1 MWCDC
6 MCLCGMCEVCPV
18 HVLHMLW
25 VHEVCVCVGYVC
37 MQVVVFVCMWLE
49 AVCVCVWCVSC
60 AIVCGKEEE
69 ERSFLFQT
77 QGAAGI

>member
-49 AVCVCVWCVSC
+49 AVCGV
-60 AIVCGKEEE
+60 
-69 ERSFLFQT
+69 
-77 QGAAGI
+77 